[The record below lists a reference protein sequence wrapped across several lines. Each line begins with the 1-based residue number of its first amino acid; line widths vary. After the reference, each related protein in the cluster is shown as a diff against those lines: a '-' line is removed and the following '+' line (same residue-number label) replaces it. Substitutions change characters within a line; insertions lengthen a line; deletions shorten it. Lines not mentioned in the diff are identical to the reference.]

1 VLFKSFSLGKQVSV
15 IGTVLGGCDPEA
27 LNVTSNG
34 EEVVLLLLQAN
45 LTVADLH
52 RNVSVASFLEVYLL
66 SQVVVLGGYALVV
79 TAKSSVFSAE
89 LGVLFSD
96 TSSSLSVSSRAN
108 CLLRRSAL
116 RQSRSF
122 YVSSMRACVRES
134 SKSRDLSLSD
144 WLAASAERDSF
155 ISFRRV
161 NSLHISAL

>member
-1 VLFKSFSLGKQVSV
+1 MLFKSFSLGKQVSV

-45 LTVADLH
+45 LTVTDLH

-79 TAKSSVFSAE
+79 AAKSSVFSAE

-96 TSSSLSVSSRAN
+96 TSEFSFGILKSQLLVAEVGAAAIKKLLCVLDASLCARKLKVKGLELVGLAGG
-108 CLLRRSAL
+108 
-116 RQSRSF
+116 
-122 YVSSMRACVRES
+122 
-134 SKSRDLSLSD
+134 LS
-144 WLAASAERDSF
+144 
-155 ISFRRV
+155 
-161 NSLHISAL
+161 